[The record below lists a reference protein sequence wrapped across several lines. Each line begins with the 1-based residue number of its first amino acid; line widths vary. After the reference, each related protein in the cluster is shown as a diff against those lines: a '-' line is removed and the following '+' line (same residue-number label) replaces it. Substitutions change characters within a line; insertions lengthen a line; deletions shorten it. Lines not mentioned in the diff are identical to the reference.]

1 MKTIAYA
8 FSLLAAIVSGSA
20 AHATA
25 LLQSYSFNGLLSD
38 NSKVITGSFTL
49 LQDAATQ
56 TAKLDSIDF
65 TIGSTIFTTA
75 NTGLAPFGAVG
86 SKDAF
91 ILFGNWDQYGQGV
104 QGTTED
110 FAFTFNPFLMTAW
123 QLLYS
128 EKDMPV
134 KSSSG
139 SNLTIA
145 LAPAPG
151 AVPEPATWALMI
163 GGLGLVGAILRRRK
177 AAISFA

>member
-8 FSLLAAIVSGSA
+8 FGLLAAVGSA
-20 AHATA
+20 SAAQA
-25 LLQSYSFNGLLSD
+25 VESLQSYTFNGLLYD
-38 NSKVITGSFTL
+38 NSKTITGSFTL
-49 LQDAATQ
+49 LQDDATQ
-56 TAKLDSIDF
+56 TARLDSIDF

-86 SKDAF
+86 SRDAF
-91 ILFGNWDQYGQGV
+91 ILFGNQDQYGQGV

-128 EKDMPV
+128 EQGMPV

-139 SNLTIA
+139 GNLTLA
-145 LAPAPG
+145 LIPS
-151 AVPEPATWALMI
+151 AVPEPATWAMMI
-163 GGLGLVGAILRRRK
+163 GGLALIGVRLRGRK
-177 AAISFA
+177 AAVRFA